1 MSKIMSCVNVVLR
14 ELIWAVYACIEA
26 LQKQPNA
33 KFHKIADSWQD
44 WLDYVA
50 STAAEIFYIGKGRV
64 CAVTEIADQ
73 TLPVNHPKQSYKC
86 ETETYLD
93 DPYEGELF
101 TYFLQ
106 FFSKLSKAD
115 KKKLWEYKR
124 PKLEKTEYSQGGV
137 GPITVRKG
145 LLIQR

>member
-26 LQKQPNA
+26 LQN
-33 KFHKIADSWQD
+33 

-73 TLPVNHPKQSYKC
+73 TLPVDHPKQSYRC

>member
-1 MSKIMSCVNVVLR
+1 MVFR
-14 ELIWAVYACIEA
+14 ELVWAVYACIEA
-26 LQKQPNA
+26 LQRLPNA
-33 KFHKIADSWQD
+33 KFHKLADGWQD

-64 CAVTEIADQ
+64 CAVTAIADQ

-86 ETETYLD
+86 ETDTYLD

-106 FFSKLSKAD
+106 FFSRLSKPD

-124 PKLEKTEYSQGGV
+124 HKLEKTEYSKGGV

-145 LLIQR
+145 ASVQSRSLRSPS